1 MVLSE
6 FQLRQDICEVG
17 RRIYQHGYVASND
30 GNISFRLN
38 ENEVLAT
45 PTGVSKGFMTPEML
59 VKVNM
64 QGKQLAG
71 QLKPSS
77 EIKMHLE
84 IYRQR
89 PDVRAVIHAHP
100 PTATGFAVA
109 GIPLDRCVLP
119 EIIINLGSIPLAAYG
134 TPSTDEV
141 PAAVRKYIGNH
152 DALLLA
158 NHGALTA
165 GRDIYNAYY
174 KMESLELFA
183 KISLTAR
190 LLGHENVLSAEQ
202 VQKLMAIRAKAGVT
216 SSNPGCVDCGACSI
230 SPREAPGVTGIPE
243 DELQEIITR
252 VTRSVLDSLGNNK
265 Q

>member
-1 MVLSE
+1 MVPSE

-17 RRIYQHGYVASND
+17 RRIYQHGFVASND
-30 GNISFRLN
+30 GNISIRLN
-38 ENEVLAT
+38 EKEVLAT

-64 QGKQLAG
+64 QGEQLSG

-77 EIKMHLE
+77 ELKMHLE

-89 PDVRAVIHAHP
+89 PDVRAVVHAHP

-119 EIIINLGSIPLAAYG
+119 EIIINLGSIPLVAYG

-141 PAAVRKYIGNH
+141 PAAVKEYIGSH

-158 NHGALTA
+158 NHGALTV
-165 GRDIYNAYY
+165 GTDVYNAYY

-190 LLGHENVLSAEQ
+190 LLGNENVLSAEQ
-202 VQKLMAIRAKAGVT
+202 VYKLMEIRARAGVT
-216 SSNPGCVDCGACSI
+216 SPNPGCVDCGACSV
-230 SPREAPGVTGIPE
+230 STREAPAATGITE
-243 DELQEIITR
+243 EELREIITN
-252 VTRSVLDSLGNNK
+252 VTRRVLTSLGDRK